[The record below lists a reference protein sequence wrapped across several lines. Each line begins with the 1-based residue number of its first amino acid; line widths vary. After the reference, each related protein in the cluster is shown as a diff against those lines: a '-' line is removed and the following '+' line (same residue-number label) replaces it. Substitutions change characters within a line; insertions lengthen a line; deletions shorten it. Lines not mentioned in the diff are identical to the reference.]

1 MLKIGADANFSI
13 HCILFWVFLT
23 EVDKK
28 MILFVCMDCDSQL
41 FLKHDIR

>member
-13 HCILFWVFLT
+13 HFIFFRIFLT

-28 MILFVCMDCDSQL
+28 MIRFVCMNCDSQL